1 MTLSDVIPGMSYD
14 ANLVQGDVTVALARP
29 AMDAIASTYLPGD
42 DRIVD
47 GVAAPGTPLV
57 TFSRILK
64 GHGFPLPRILANLL
78 KVTEACIGVP
88 VEIEFAVDLKAQG
101 PQTFHVLQIRPMN
114 VERVALE
121 ADSLE
126 PLRDSAVVF
135 SRSTLG
141 HGRSDGIRDVIAIP
155 WDLDRARTR
164 DAARAI
170 ETINRGLRQEQ
181 RPSLIIGP
189 GRWGS
194 ADPWLGIPV
203 TWPQISSARAIVET
217 DFLDLEVD
225 PSQGSHFFHNLT
237 AFGVAY
243 FTIHRRGDGGAI
255 DWDWL
260 SAQPLV
266 RTDLDG
272 KLRHY
277 RLEQPL
283 EVVVDGAQGL
293 GAIVRE
299 PVS

>member
-1 MTLSDVIPGMSYD
+1 
-14 ANLVQGDVTVALARP
+14 
-29 AMDAIASTYLPGD
+29 
-42 DRIVD
+42 
-47 GVAAPGTPLV
+47 
-57 TFSRILK
+57 
-64 GHGFPLPRILANLL
+64 
-78 KVTEACIGVP
+78 VP
-88 VEIEFAVDLKAQG
+88 VEIEFAVDLKTSG

-114 VERVALE
+114 VERVALSGE
-121 ADSLE
+121 SLE
-126 PLRDSAVVF
+126 PLRNEAVVF

-141 HGRSDGIRDVIAIP
+141 HGRRGGIRDVIAIP

-164 DAARAI
+164 EAAQAIDA
-170 ETINRGLRQEQ
+170 INRGLRQEG
-181 RPSLIIGP
+181 RASLIIGP

-203 TWPQISSARAIVET
+203 TWPQISTARAIVET

-243 FTIHRRGDGGAI
+243 FTIHRRGDDGAV

-260 SAQPLV
+260 STQPLV
-266 RTDLDG
+266 RTELDG

-283 EVVVDGAQGL
+283 EVMVDGARGL

-299 PVS
+299 AQGQAPGQGQGSTGPAISSPPRHPAPG